1 MTEPV
6 WLDTADCLSSQN
18 KLLAWFGGSA
28 GVRDEGLL
36 ESALAR
42 PQQKYAY
49 GTPTTYE
56 LAAAYAYGIVKNHPF
71 IDGNKRAGFIA
82 AALFLEINGK
92 VFAAPEE
99 EVVIQTLALAASECS
114 ETEYAQWLE
123 TACDAVGT
131 SRSPC
136 GALGKRSGP
145 TDEQK
150 PS

>member
-1 MTEPV
+1 MMAPI
-6 WLDTADCLSSQN
+6 WLPRAVIDAIHQE
-18 KLLAWFGGSA
+18 LLARFGGLS

-42 PQQKYAY
+42 PEHQHAY
-49 GTPTTYE
+49 GDPTLFE

-71 IDGNKRAGFIA
+71 LDGNKRVGYMA
-82 AALFLEINGK
+82 AYTFLGVNGLSIT
-92 VFAAPEE
+92 APEE

-114 ETEYAQWLE
+114 EAEYAQWLE

-136 GALGKRSGP
+136 GAPGKRGGP
-145 TDEQK
+145 TEEQK